1 MTQFK
6 LKSSGS
12 ALALFALSVV
22 WPQHLNA
29 GTIDIFGLPNT
40 SLGSATLTAV
50 GGTLV
55 VSNIGPSGT
64 DGVSVGLPTN
74 TTSFDSV
81 IANLGSASST
91 PTGSF
96 VTLTGM
102 GTVNAIPN
110 QLISTTTATDL
121 GSSLDLEYT
130 SPVTSGGLF
139 VQYYLDGNFF
149 ASEITPATSIFTGIL
164 KWPSDL
170 NLSLQF
176 FCLPG
181 CVPPPSPPPPPCPW
195 WFFVCWDSP
204 VTITTPDNE
213 VLPVDSIEITPTA
226 LSGTVGGFSSAS
238 LTAGGGISSLTI
250 LSEQVQTTPEPS
262 SLFLLGSGLA
272 ALATL
277 TARRHHRKAAQ
288 P

>member
-102 GTVNAIPN
+102 GTVNGIPN

-170 NLSLQF
+170 NLSLRF

-181 CVPPPSPPPPPCPW
+181 CVPSPPAPPPPC
-195 WFFVCWDSP
+195 V
-204 VTITTPDNE
+204 
-213 VLPVDSIEITPTA
+213 
-226 LSGTVGGFSSAS
+226 
-238 LTAGGGISSLTI
+238 
-250 LSEQVQTTPEPS
+250 
-262 SLFLLGSGLA
+262 
-272 ALATL
+272 
-277 TARRHHRKAAQ
+277 
-288 P
+288 